1 MKFVINGEPIAQERA
16 RFTTRGGFAR
26 AYDPAKS
33 RRAKAD
39 ILGQV
44 KMAMRTQFDFKPL
57 ENAIELTLTFY
68 RPMPKGKSKK
78 WRENA
83 KNGVVLPT
91 SRPDVDNYT
100 KLVKDALN
108 GYLWLDDSQV
118 TDVIARKRYSD
129 TPRIEIEVQ
138 EIVIDEQANINA

>member
-1 MKFVINGEPIAQERA
+1 
-16 RFTTRGGFAR
+16 
-26 AYDPAKS
+26 
-33 RRAKAD
+33 
-39 ILGQV
+39 
-44 KMAMRTQFDFKPL
+44 MAMHNQNDFKPL
-57 ENAIELTLTFY
+57 EHAVELCLTFY

-78 WRENA
+78 WYENA

-91 SRPDVDNYT
+91 SRPDVDNYV

-118 TDVIARKRYSD
+118 TDIIARKRYSD

-138 EIVIDEQANINA
+138 EIVIDEKTSVNT

>member
-1 MKFVINGEPIAQERA
+1 MQFVIYGEPVAQARP
-16 RFTTRGGFAR
+16 RFTTHGGFSR
-26 AYDPAKS
+26 AYDDPKS

-39 ILGQV
+39 VLGQV
-44 KMAMRTQFDFKPL
+44 KMAMRDNPNFKPL
-57 ENAIELTLTFY
+57 ENAIELHLTFY
-68 RPMPKGKSKK
+68 RPIPKGKSKK
-78 WRENA
+78 WQENA
-83 KNGVVLPT
+83 KSGVVLPT

-108 GYLWLDDSQV
+108 GYLWRDDSQV
-118 TDVIARKRYSD
+118 TDLVARKRYSD